1 MSKSQTSL
9 MQLALFIGLYSSVP
23 VLAQQPEPGMWDRL
37 RGLVSQEGEQ
47 LQEVLQGQERM
58 GAEEA
63 SLQAQLEQGRR
74 LRAMHREAVLLSELN
89 VAWIYD
95 QLDHWDCRIA
105 EQKVQEVKTRIEELD
120 GFGQRLEA
128 LCNGF
133 GAHQGRQQQVC
144 ARQRTELAQ
153 AVTELEDLSRRYST
167 ACPSQ
172 AEKSIQKEGDQPWQ

>member
-1 MSKSQTSL
+1 MSISRTGL
-9 MQLALFIGLYSSVP
+9 TQLTLLIGLYSSVP
-23 VLAQQPEPGMWDRL
+23 VLAQEPDPGLWDRL
-37 RGLVSQEGEQ
+37 RGLVAQEGEQ
-47 LQEVLQGQERM
+47 LQEVLKGQERM

-105 EQKVQEVKTRIEELD
+105 EQKVHEVETRIADFD

-128 LCNGF
+128 LCDGF
-133 GAHQGRQQQVC
+133 GAREGRQQQVC
-144 ARQRTELAQ
+144 ARQRTELSQ
-153 AVTELEDLSRRYST
+153 AITELEDLGQRYSA
-167 ACPSQ
+167 ACPAQ
-172 AEKSIQKEGDQPWQ
+172 AEQLIKREGEQPWQ